1 MPKKPHKRAS
11 PKQRDPSWRMRR
23 ALGHKVETNPKA
35 YTRKRKHPK
44 EDESYGR
51 WCLAYGSSGN
61 QINLR
66 YFNTVVE
73 LYSSYHLGQAIEAS

>member
-23 ALGHKVETNPKA
+23 ALDHKVETNPKA

-44 EDESYGR
+44 DDDPEG
-51 WCLAYGSSGN
+51 ASS
-61 QINLR
+61 
-66 YFNTVVE
+66 
-73 LYSSYHLGQAIEAS
+73 